1 MKNWLRQHVFA
12 FAEAMRHLRRKRSGF
27 LLNML
32 VIAIALA
39 LPFAGLT
46 LLDNV
51 RPVAQHLAIEPEVS
65 VFMRMDTPRDHATA
79 LSASISRILDEAKLP
94 AKFEFVPREKAL
106 GDLKAKTG
114 LADALTALDD
124 NPLPDGY
131 IIKLAQLNDAREATR
146 LDMLVAQL
154 KKLPDVDY
162 VQVDSSWVMRLA
174 ALLHVLRLLLL
185 LMACTL
191 GAVVVA
197 VVFNTIRLQV
207 MNQREEIEISR
218 LVGATN
224 AFIYRPFYYTG
235 ALLGLCA
242 SILALV
248 LVGISLYALNGTIA
262 ELARLYATEFQLYP
276 LGLLPSIALLAVS
289 TLIGLLGSVLSV
301 KRYLSK
307 LPLV

>member
-1 MKNWLRQHVFA
+1 MKVWLRQHA
-12 FAEAMRHLRRKRSGF
+12 FALTDAIRHLRRGGSGF

-51 RPVAQHLAIEPEVS
+51 RPIAQRLTIEPEIS
-65 VFMRMDTPRDHATA
+65 VFVATDTPRDRSAALAT
-79 LSASISRILDEAKLP
+79 SINRVLDESKHAAKI
-94 AKFEFVPREKAL
+94 EFIPKEKAL
-106 GDLKAKTG
+106 DELKSKTG
-114 LADALTALDD
+114 LSEAFTALEG

-131 IIKLAQLNDAREATR
+131 VIKLAQFRNATEASRIDALA
-146 LDMLVAQL
+146 ASL
-154 KKLPDVDY
+154 KKLPDVDH

-174 ALLHVLRLLLL
+174 ALLHLLRLAILFL
-185 LMACTL
+185 ACML
-191 GAVVVA
+191 GTVVVA

-207 MNQREEIEISR
+207 MNQRDEIEISK

-242 SILALV
+242 GVLALGMV
-248 LVGISLYALNGTIA
+248 ALSLQTLNSTIA
-262 ELARLYATEFQLYP
+262 ELARLYATEIRLVP
-276 LGLLPSIALLAVS
+276 LGVLASIALLALS
-289 TLIGLLGSVLSV
+289 AATGLSGAVLSV
-301 KRYLSK
+301 RRHLAK
-307 LPLV
+307 L